1 MVAGLFW
8 LGWTNYPDT
17 NPPITPM
24 MSGILFGFG
33 MQLIYIGGLNFI
45 TDAFKTLSAS
55 AHSAAGITRSISA
68 VLLPLATSTMFSN
81 LGIHWAP
88 SLLAFLSLV
97 MGFVPFVFI
106 YFGDSFKPKT
116 TLA

>member
-8 LGWTNYPDT
+8 LGWTSVPGRIA
-17 NPPITPM
+17 PITPM
-24 MSGILFGFG
+24 MSGFVFGLG

-45 TDAFKTLSAS
+45 TDAFGTLSAS

-68 VLLPLATSTMFSN
+68 VLLPLATASMFSR

-88 SLLAFLSLV
+88 SLLACLCII
-97 MGFVPFVFI
+97 MGIIPFIFI
-106 YFGDSFKPKT
+106 WFGDRFKARGGK
-116 TLA
+116 L